1 MIEKILITSFCVF
14 AIWYTMQPGE
24 IFGFVQ
30 DWFAPL
36 TPKLKDPI
44 FDCAAC
50 MSPWW
55 GSGVYW
61 LVWGLWLKT
70 ACWQEW
76 LLTVICT
83 IGFNAIIINL
93 WPPSPPSK

>member
-1 MIEKILITSFCVF
+1 MIEKILVTSFCVF

-30 DWFAPL
+30 DWFAPMNK
-36 TPKLKDPI
+36 KLQDPI
-44 FDCAAC
+44 YNCPAC
-50 MSPWW
+50 MGFWH

-61 LVWGLWLKT
+61 LIWGLWLKS

-76 LLTVICT
+76 LVIVIST
-83 IGFNAIIINL
+83 IGLNAIIINL
-93 WPPSPPSK
+93 WPPSPPAK